1 MLLKSAII
9 VSMSNPALQKKLQE
23 TFDFDVKS
31 PAGELKN
38 MSTILNELFMKYQD
52 LGSLDQGELLQKIG
66 GKQQASRLQAMLD
79 GYVQSQV
86 LAIKEKEFV
95 ALGMS
100 IILRCEPCINFH
112 VEALMKAGATRE
124 ELGDVLAMAIQMG
137 GGPGLMYA
145 GHALA
150 CWDELAAV

>member
-1 MLLKSAII
+1 MTDTTYKEKITGMRKELR
-9 VSMSNPALQKKLQE
+9 ALNAAVPEAAKGFAELSKA
-23 TFDFDVKS
+23 VKDNG
-31 PAGELKN
+31 P
-38 MSTILNELFMKYQD
+38 
-52 LGSLDQGELLQKIG
+52 IG
-66 GKQQASRLQAMLD
+66 
-79 GYVQSQV
+79 V
-86 LAIKEKEFV
+86 KEKEYI

-100 IILRCEPCINFH
+100 VVLRCEPCINFH

-150 CWDELAAV
+150 CWDELAAKAV